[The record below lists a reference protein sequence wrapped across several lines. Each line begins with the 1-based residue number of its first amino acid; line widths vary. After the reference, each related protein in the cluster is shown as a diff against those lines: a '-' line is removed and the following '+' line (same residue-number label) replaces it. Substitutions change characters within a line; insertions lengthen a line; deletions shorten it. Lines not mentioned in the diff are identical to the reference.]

1 MADIIGEVGQLVGT
15 AVGGATTG
23 GFGSAASGIVE
34 LINKFVP
41 DKNQAAAM
49 VAAHEHDANQYA
61 QQLLAM
67 QAADHQKELDMQQA
81 AHSEEME
88 LLKAQID
95 VNKVQAGN
103 SNLFVSGPR
112 PFAQWATT
120 VIILLGL
127 VAVFVATCM
136 KVDVGPFYA
145 YFLFVGGAWFAL
157 LGINAGLHTLER
169 TQGVAPDQSPD
180 GAPTPLPPRATLV
193 SKG

>member
-1 MADIIGEVGQLVGT
+1 MADILGEVGQLVGN

-23 GFGSAASGIVE
+23 GFGSAASGLVE

-41 DKNQAAAM
+41 DKNQAAQI

-61 QQLLAM
+61 QQQLAI
-67 QAADHQKELDMQQA
+67 QAA
-81 AHSEEME
+81 AHTEEME

-120 VIILLGL
+120 IIILIGL
-127 VAVFVATCM
+127 ESVFVATCM
-136 KVDVGPFYA
+136 KVDVQPFYA
-145 YFLFVGGAWFAL
+145 YYLLVASAWFAL
-157 LGINAGLHTLER
+157 LGINAGLHTWER
-169 TQGVAPDQSPD
+169 TQGVAPDQSAD
-180 GAPTPLPPRATLV
+180 GRPTPLPPRATLV
-193 SKG
+193 KK